1 MILSPTGR
9 AGAFGKSFSLFRSFA
24 SVLAAAVL
32 STAILASAYADPM
45 SQNGTPMATPSAL
58 GPIAAPNAPT
68 ASKLAPST
76 GAPVMQTP
84 GTAAAPVAA
93 PVAPAAATQAP
104 NPVTPKPQTTGDAA
118 APSSKPEGA
127 PVKTES
133 TPVKTETA
141 PSSVLPDSIVKVLP
155 SAVSPALPASAMKL
169 QSITDAVANFHS
181 GDPRMD
187 AMFMAGLLSTLRE
200 AATQPD
206 GTVYVG
212 TGDIFAEWLRDSSA
226 QVRPYLFYAKA
237 DPAVAAFLRG
247 VIARQVKYILIDPYA
262 NAFKADYATDPI
274 HERKFELDSLMY
286 PITLAWTYWKVTGDD
301 SIFTPDFKKALVL
314 VLDTLAA
321 EQDHAKNSKYTHFA
335 LSNNGKGPEHAVTGM
350 IWTGFRPSDD
360 NCVYSYLIPSE
371 MMAVVALGE
380 LAEIEENV
388 YHDQTQADRASKM
401 RQEVH
406 DGIQQ
411 YGIVHDAKY
420 GDVYAYEVDGRGN
433 YILMDDANIPSLL
446 SAPYL
451 GYVKASDPIYRN
463 TRRLIL
469 SDANKNYASG
479 TVGSGIGSGHTPKG
493 YVWPLALIMQ
503 AMTSTSPRERQE
515 MIDELLASDPGDH
528 LLHES
533 FDPNDPTRL
542 TRKNFGWPNALFAEY
557 LLEHVEK
564 RQPLP
569 VGTTSD
575 LKFRAP
581 QRSNPHFLRRP
592 E

>member
-1 MILSPTGR
+1 MHLSTPGQV
-9 AGAFGKSFSLFRSFA
+9 GASGKSFRLSNFFT

-32 STAILASAYADPM
+32 ASAVLAPAYADPQ
-45 SQNGTPMATPSAL
+45 SPNGASMATPSAL
-58 GPIAAPNAPT
+58 GPVAAPNAPT

-76 GAPVMQTP
+76 GAPSVQSP
-84 GTAAAPVAA
+84 GTATAPISA
-93 PVAPAAATQAP
+93 PVAPAAASQAP
-104 NPVTPKPQTTGDAA
+104 NLVAPKPESTGDAA
-118 APSSKPEGA
+118 TSASKPDGSQA
-127 PVKTES
+127 
-133 TPVKTETA
+133 KTETPPA
-141 PSSVLPDSIVKVLP
+141 KTEATPATVLPDSIVKVLP
-155 SAVSPALPASAMKL
+155 SAVFPALPASAMKL
-169 QSITDAVANFHS
+169 QALTDAVANFHS

-206 GTVYVG
+206 GTIYVG

-226 QVRPYLFYAKA
+226 QVRPDLFYAKA

-286 PITLAWTYWKVTGDD
+286 PIALAWTYWKVTGDA
-301 SIFTPDFKKALVL
+301 SIFTPDFEKAMRL
-314 VLDTLAA
+314 VLDTLTA
-321 EQDHAKNSKYTHFA
+321 EQNHAKDSKYTHFA

-360 NCVYSYLIPSE
+360 NCVFSYLIPSE

-380 LAEIEENV
+380 LADIEENV
-388 YHDQTQADRASKM
+388 YHNLTQADRAHKM
-401 RQEVH
+401 RLEVH

-469 SDANKNYASG
+469 SDTNKNYASG
-479 TVGSGIGSGHTPKG
+479 KVGSGIGSEHTPKG
-493 YVWPLALIMQ
+493 YIWPLALIMQ
-503 AMTSTSPRERQE
+503 AMTSTSPKERQE
-515 MIDELLASDPGDH
+515 MVDELLASDPGDH

-533 FDPNDPTRL
+533 FDPNDPTKL

-557 LLEHVEK
+557 LLEHVDN

-569 VGTTSD
+569 VGSTSD

-581 QRSNPHFLRRP
+581 QRTNPYSVRRP